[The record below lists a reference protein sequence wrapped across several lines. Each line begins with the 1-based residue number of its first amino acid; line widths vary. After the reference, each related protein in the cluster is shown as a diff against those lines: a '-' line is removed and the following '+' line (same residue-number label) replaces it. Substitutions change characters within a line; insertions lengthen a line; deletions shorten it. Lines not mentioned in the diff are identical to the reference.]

1 VADYDL
7 ARRLAHEIE
16 PSLVSLYSRLRSLEK
31 HSACRDEALA
41 CLSEVEALRSLVRDL
56 LLLGTRPVY
65 LRTFALEALFQRL
78 AHRFGPIAAERGIA
92 LGFEAGPEHVKA
104 DRSRTERILSN
115 LLDNALKFSPE
126 GSRVQVRSRELDE
139 SVEVLVMDAGTG
151 IPAADQ
157 ERVFQPFIRLD
168 PEKPGVGLGLAI
180 AREEAEA
187 QGGRLSLSSEPGRG
201 STFTLTLRK
210 A

>member
-16 PSLVSLYSRLRSLEK
+16 PSLLSLYTRLRSLERE
-31 HSACRDEALA
+31 SACRDQAAA
-41 CLSEVEALRSLVRDL
+41 CLSEVEALRALVHDL
-56 LLLGTRPVY
+56 LVLGTRPVVAT
-65 LRTFALEALFQRL
+65 TFTLEALFQRL

-92 LGFEAGPEHVKA
+92 LEFDAGPEHVNA
-104 DRSRTERILSN
+104 DLARTERILSN
-115 LLDNALKFSPE
+115 LVDNALKFSLG
-126 GSRVQVRSRELDE
+126 GSRVQVRSREGDE
-139 SVEVLVMDAGTG
+139 SVEVQVIDAGPG

-157 ERVFQPFIRLD
+157 ERVFEPFIRLD
-168 PEKPGVGLGLAI
+168 REKAGVGLGLAI

-187 QGGRLSLSSEPGRG
+187 QGGRLSISSEPGQG